1 MAYFKFAVFHGYAYG
16 PCFEQKGVHKSHIVI
31 EAVSREEAT
40 RKLIEGHHRNPF
52 DSYRFVGEV
61 DGDDTARNLE
71 SFDYQFGSVS

>member
-1 MAYFKFAVFHGYAYG
+1 MAFYKFSIFFTYNYG
-16 PCFEQKGVHKSHIVI
+16 PRFEEKGVHKAPIII

-52 DSYRFVGEV
+52 DSYRFVGEA